1 VETEEALL
9 NQRMKFMTGPET
21 GTERGPTQIDKRG
34 IYHTC
39 SGTEETPLILD
50 GKSEMDR
57 KTELNS

>member
-1 VETEEALL
+1 
-9 NQRMKFMTGPET
+9 MTGPET
-21 GTERGPTQIDKRG
+21 GTERGPTQIGKRG

-57 KTELNS
+57 RTELNS